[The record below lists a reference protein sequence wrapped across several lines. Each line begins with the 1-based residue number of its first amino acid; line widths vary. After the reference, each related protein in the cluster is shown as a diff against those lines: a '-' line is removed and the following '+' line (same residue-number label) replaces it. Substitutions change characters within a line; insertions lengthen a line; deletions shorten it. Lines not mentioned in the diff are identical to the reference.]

1 MRVVAKS
8 RTRALAVSGIV
19 AASALFLASCASGT
33 TPTGESEDTSGGSGE
48 TQTTAAGTVIAE
60 HYFSGDLGAQAF
72 AEIWPAC
79 TEQTGFEMDNPTIDH
94 EAFKDAILVQLAG
107 GNAPDLF
114 SYWAGA
120 RTQSLI
126 DNGQLDPINDL
137 WEEAGLDSVIPAS
150 IADSAATYGGDKYL
164 VPFVYHYAGMFYNPQ
179 VMADAGITEM
189 PSDWAGLMDVAQTLQ
204 GAGVTPFALGSMN
217 RWPAQFWFDYLVLRT
232 QGPEFRAQLMA
243 GEVGYDDPGVVAALE
258 LWKEVIDAGYF
269 NASPNGI
276 DWTDAADQVANGE
289 AAMTL
294 MGTWIT
300 GYWDGNGATAGEDYD
315 FFPFPEVEPGVALAS
330 VGPVDGWVMPSGGP
344 NPEGA
349 KATLECLTG
358 PEPQKTM
365 ALLQGAIAANTE
377 ADLSSQNDVMQA
389 AAQQVANSEA
399 FVFNYDL
406 ATPPAVAEVGL
417 DMFVEFI
424 DNPGDIS
431 GLLTTT
437 QSEAQAAFGG

>member
-8 RTRALAVSGIV
+8 RTRALSASGMALAGV
-19 AASALFLASCASGT
+19 LFLASCAGST
-33 TPTGESEDTSGGSGE
+33 TAPGGDTDSSGESGGE
-48 TQTTAAGTVIAE
+48 QPAAAGNVIAE

-72 AEIWPAC
+72 AEIWPTC
-79 TEQTGFEMDNPTIDH
+79 TEQTGIEMDNPTIDH

-137 WEEAGLDSVIPAS
+137 WEEAGLDAVIPAS

-164 VPFVYHYAGMFYNPQ
+164 VPFVHHYAGMFYNPQ

-189 PSDWAGLMDVAQTLQ
+189 PTDWAGLMDVASTLQ

-243 GEVGYDDPGVVAALE
+243 GEIGYDDPGVVAALE
-258 LWKEVIDAGYF
+258 LWKEVLDAGYF
-269 NASPNGI
+269 NTSPNGV
-276 DWTDAADQVANGE
+276 DWTDAADQVVNGD

-300 GYWDGNGATAGEDYD
+300 GYWDGNGLTAGEDYD
-315 FFPFPEVEPGVALAS
+315 FFAFPEVEPGVALAS

-349 KATLECLTG
+349 QQILECLSG
-358 PEPQKTM
+358 PETQKTM

-377 ADLSSQNDVMQA
+377 ADLSEQNDVMQA
-389 AAQQVANSEA
+389 AATQVANSEA

-424 DNPGDIS
+424 DNPGDIA
-431 GLLTTT
+431 GLLSTT